1 MPQRDVTTANIY
13 PSLTYDDAARAIDW
27 LCTAFGFTKK
37 LVVTGPA
44 GSIRHSEL
52 YFEGGVVMV
61 SSPKPE
67 QKRISPRASGGTS
80 QALSV
85 RVADPDAHCARA
97 KAAGAVVTR
106 ELQDEPYGSRGYMA
120 EDLEGQSWYFGTYLP
135 GAYWSADGPA
145 IVDEP

>member
-1 MPQRDVTTANIY
+1 MPQRDVTTANIF
-13 PSLTYDDAARAIDW
+13 PSLTYDDAPRAIEF

-37 LVVTGPA
+37 LVVTGPK

-61 SSPKPE
+61 SSPRPQE
-67 QKRISPRASGGTS
+67 KRIGPRSSSGIS

-85 RVADPDAHCARA
+85 RVSDPDGHCARA
-97 KAAGAVVTR
+97 RAAGAVVVR
-106 ELQDEPYGSRGYMA
+106 EVQDEPYGSRGYMA
-120 EDLEGQSWYFGTYLP
+120 EDIEGRSWYFGTYLP

-145 IVDEP
+145 IVAEP